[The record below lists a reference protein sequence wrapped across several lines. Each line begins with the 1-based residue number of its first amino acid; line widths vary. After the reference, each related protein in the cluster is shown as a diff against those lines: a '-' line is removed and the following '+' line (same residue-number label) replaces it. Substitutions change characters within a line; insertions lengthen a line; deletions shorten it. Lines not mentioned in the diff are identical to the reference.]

1 MSMIVKNK
9 KILIVDDEEPIR
21 NLYTYK
27 FKLGGYN
34 VESAKDGKTGLIVT
48 QNFNP
53 DMILL
58 DLMMPEMNGEEMLE
72 EVRQQEWGK
81 DIKVLILTNIG
92 KDEAPAILRFLNI
105 SGYVVKANHT
115 PQQVFDIVEHLL
127 K

>member
-1 MSMIVKNK
+1 MKNK
-9 KILIVDDEEPIR
+9 KILIIDDEEPIR

-27 FKLGGYN
+27 FKLGGYE
-34 VESAKDGKTGLIVT
+34 VESAKDGKSGLKSMQIFVPDIV
-48 QNFNP
+48 
-53 DMILL
+53 LL
-58 DLMMPEMNGEEMLE
+58 DLMMPEMNGEQMLE
-72 EVRQQEWGK
+72 EVRQQDWGK
-81 DIKVLILTNIG
+81 AIKVLILTNIG